1 MGRRRVRAS
10 ELLDQLRGAADDG
23 RLQWAEG
30 SYPTPKGPIRVR
42 HERQADGSVKSEI
55 QLPEGIERVGN

>member
-1 MGRRRVRAS
+1 VLGVSPAEPGFS
-10 ELLDQLRGAADDG
+10 KVKIEPKLG

-42 HERQADGSVKSEI
+42 HEKQADGSVKSDI
-55 QLPEGIERVGN
+55 TLPPGVVRVP